1 MNVTNNGYYTSDY
14 LNEVVRKRPAKPVI
28 VAEPISPDSVPRSFS
43 GSSPYSY
50 SGSSP
55 MLSIPGRSPTS
66 SRMSEVD
73 MVSTDEIS
81 MDDPDRLA
89 QGITPAQLYY
99 LQRRPDREDPR
110 QRERQKQKYS
120 DYYIQQ
126 KRRHDESDYKP
137 KLYTHKTFRDVFK
150 DIEEPT
156 EKYNPMEFVFDDPEL
171 VREREQ
177 NQKVKRAFKTVL
189 KFMGKDY
196 YDDYDY
202 YQAEP
207 TKDKK
212 SPQKPVNEVYVANF
226 SDSSDNEEDEVEFPE
241 NNLKTKVYVNAAEV
255 QHLKKNKKFSKIW
268 KRRLKKAKK
277 EIRKDYENNINQ
289 QRDPLNQLHRDQL
302 IKELTKDQAETI
314 VPEEEEMVESK
325 SVVPVAQEPPKFSA
339 GQNEN
344 FHPLWNYV
352 LSWLAYEPAVPL
364 VPAPVEPSNVPAT
377 SVAPLVKVA
386 SEKSLV
392 PKTLKALK
400 PVRLKNMN
408 MMPALVNMKQNYK
421 QLASKWNQPVRQKKI
436 TDIDSFNTAPP
447 QPRSDGISDEFVVEV
462 DSDYDEST
470 ITTELYYNPVTKQL
484 EHEPP
489 TSASALSLG
498 AAALTKFFLFSPP
511 ENTLV
516 AAPTDS
522 SPVQIVSN
530 INSLLKHIKLLRM
543 IFAPIDII
551 AENFPSLQTFVI
563 LIELAI
569 FMWLLYELSL
579 LIDAL
584 CMMVK
589 AVCAPMIAMG
599 RFMNRIM

>member
-1 MNVTNNGYYTSDY
+1 MNVTNHGYYTSDY
-14 LNEVVRKRPAKPVI
+14 LNEVVRKRPAKKVI
-28 VAEPISPDSVPRSFS
+28 VAEPVSPDSVPRSFS
-43 GSSPYSY
+43 GSSPKSY
-50 SGSSP
+50 SSSSP
-55 MLSIPGRSPTS
+55 MLSMPGRSPET

-110 QRERQKQKYS
+110 QRELQKQKYS

-150 DIEEPT
+150 DNEEPT

-189 KFMGKDY
+189 KFMGKDH

-207 TKDKK
+207 TKGKK
-212 SPQKPVNEVYVANF
+212 SHQKPENEVYVANF
-226 SDSSDNEEDEVEFPE
+226 SDSSDNEEYETEFPE
-241 NNLKTKVYVNAAEV
+241 NNLKTKVYVNAAEE
-255 QHLKKNKKFSKIW
+255 QHLKRNKKFSKIW
-268 KRRLKKAKK
+268 KRKLKQAKK
-277 EIRKDYENNINQ
+277 DIRKDYKQN
-289 QRDPLNQLHRDQL
+289 RDQL
-302 IKELTKDQAETI
+302 TKDRPETF
-314 VPEEEEMVESK
+314 VPEVEEETGESNAQ
-325 SVVPVAQEPPKFSA
+325 VPVVHDEPPKVGA
-339 GQNEN
+339 YQNEN

-352 LSWLAYEPAVPL
+352 LSWLAYEPVVPTL
-364 VPAPVEPSNVPAT
+364 VGNANVPAK
-377 SVAPLVKVA
+377 SVLSVKPPEN
-386 SEKSLV
+386 SIRV
-392 PKTLKALK
+392 PKALKALK
-400 PVRLKNMN
+400 TVRLKNIN
-408 MMPALVNMKQNYK
+408 MMPAMANMKQNYK
-421 QLASKWNQPVRQKKI
+421 QLASKWNQPVSSRQKRI
-436 TDIDSFNTAPP
+436 TDFDSFNSAPP

-498 AAALTKFFLFSPP
+498 AAALTKFFLFSRP
-511 ENTLV
+511 ENTLE

-522 SPVQIVSN
+522 SPVKVVSN

-551 AENFPSLQTFVI
+551 AENFPGLQTFVI

>member
-28 VAEPISPDSVPRSFS
+28 VAEPGSPDSVPRSFS
-43 GSSPYSY
+43 GSSPQSY
-50 SGSSP
+50 PGSSA
-55 MLSIPGRSPTS
+55 MLDMPGQSPTS
-66 SRMSEVD
+66 SRMSDVD

-99 LQRRPDREDPR
+99 LQRRPDRVDPR
-110 QRERQKQKYS
+110 QRERQQRKYS

-150 DIEEPT
+150 DKEEPT

-177 NQKVKRAFKTVL
+177 NQKVKRAFKTVQ

-207 TKDKK
+207 TKEKK
-212 SPQKPVNEVYVANF
+212 THQKPDNEVYVANF
-226 SDSSDNEEDEVEFPE
+226 SDSSDNEEDEAAYPE
-241 NNLKTKVYVNAAEV
+241 NNLRTKVYVNAAEE
-255 QHLKKNKKFSKIW
+255 QQLKKNKKFSKIW

-277 EIRKDYENNINQ
+277 EIRKDYEQNRDH
-289 QRDPLNQLHRDQL
+289 QREEKSQLA
-302 IKELTKDQAETI
+302 KDAETTM
-314 VPEEEEMVESK
+314 PEAEDLAESK
-325 SVVPVAQEPPKFSA
+325 AVAPVAEAPKFGA

-352 LSWLAYEPAVPL
+352 LSWLAYEPVLPVESAS
-364 VPAPVEPSNVPAT
+364 VPAPLGKP
-377 SVAPLVKVA
+377 VA
-386 SEKSLV
+386 SENSIVKL
-392 PKTLKALK
+392 PKARN
-400 PVRLKNMN
+400 PARLKNIN
-408 MMPALVNMKQNYK
+408 MKPALANMKL
-421 QLASKWNQPVRQKKI
+421 LASKWNQPVRQKNI
-436 TDIDSFNTAPP
+436 SDIDSFNTAPP

-470 ITTELYYNPVTKQL
+470 LTTELYYNPVTKQL

-511 ENTLV
+511 ENTLA

-530 INSLLKHIKLLRM
+530 INALLKHIKLLRM

-563 LIELAI
+563 LVELAI
-569 FMWLLYELSL
+569 FVWLLYELSL

-584 CMMVK
+584 CMMGK
-589 AVCAPMIAMG
+589 AICAPMIAMG